1 MNLIRP
7 AASYVFFVSLICLVL
22 GSGCGMFTKI
32 GRDVVGGA
40 SEKTDTLARNLV
52 KGLREEL
59 ADPETKK
66 QIRILL
72 DSITTALDS
81 SLQPKV
87 KGMVNTVINHKILLW
102 ADSLVEKL
110 TGKKFQLNMK
120 AVQYT
125 LVGKSKADVLQ
136 IRNSFKELFEE
147 IISDNTTNKLG
158 KMRDELLGA
167 KTDSALSLIVDHAT
181 KKFIDRYKSDMDP
194 ALKGDVS
201 FIRKNA
207 TTLLIVMGA
216 IAAVIIFL
224 VWWSRRRY
232 LKLVTLLTKHIHSI
246 PDQKVYDTVTAKIK
260 DDAVSA
266 GLEPDLRKILKENGL
281 IGDNNW
287 DKKVNK

>member
-1 MNLIRP
+1 
-7 AASYVFFVSLICLVL
+7 
-22 GSGCGMFTKI
+22 MFTKI

-52 KGLREEL
+52 KRLREEL

-81 SLQPKV
+81 SLQPMV
-87 KGMVNTVINHKILLW
+87 KGMMNTVINHKILLW

-232 LKLVTLLTKHIHSI
+232 LKLVTLLTKHIHNI

-260 DDAVSA
+260 DEAVSS
-266 GLEPDLRKILKENGL
+266 GLEPDLRKILQENGL
-281 IGDNNW
+281 IGDSNW

>member
-1 MNLIRP
+1 MNLKN
-7 AASYVFFVSLICLVL
+7 AAAKYFFYIFFFLLILS
-22 GSGCGMFTKI
+22 SGCGVFTKM

-66 QIRILL
+66 QIRILI

-102 ADSLVEKL
+102 ADSLVETL

-120 AVQYT
+120 TLQYT

-147 IISDNTTNKLG
+147 IISDNTTGKLG
-158 KMRDELLGA
+158 KMRDELLGP

-181 KKFIDRYKSDMDP
+181 KKFIDRYKSDLDP

-201 FIRKNA
+201 FISKNA
-207 TTLLIVMGA
+207 VTLLIIMGV
-216 IAAVIIFL
+216 IASVIIFL

-232 LKLVTLLTKHIHSI
+232 LKMVTLLTKHIHNI
-246 PDQKVYDTVTAKIK
+246 PDQKVYDSVTAKIK
-260 DDAVSA
+260 DEAVSS
-266 GLEPDLRKILKENGL
+266 GLEPDLRKILEANGL
-281 IGDNNW
+281 IGDTNW